1 MKKPVKIALKR
12 FFVLL
17 ICLLM
22 VMTLFASIEHV
33 DVKTKGIIGAICIV
47 VIIIYWV
54 YAIIVIRRSE
64 QLKKRKEK

>member
-17 ICLLM
+17 LCLLM
-22 VMTLFASIEHV
+22 VMTLFALIKDV
-33 DVKTKGIIGAICIV
+33 DMQTKGIIGAICIV
-47 VIIIYWV
+47 AIIIYWV